1 MKNTQVASARTG
13 ARDGA
18 FLRGLRVRVKELAQE
33 AKYIRLEETKIKSK
47 QKITISHYRWDDEL
61 NKFVDRTGDNNS
73 IDFFKL
79 RFHRIVDVRNAAR
92 AAQLAYGF
100 LRDVPYKVIESKTH
114 TDEYKMNQI
123 KKEVKRL
130 ATKFGGLG
138 YGKNY
143 DSEVDEWFK
152 IEIDA

>member
-1 MKNTQVASARTG
+1 
-13 ARDGA
+13 
-18 FLRGLRVRVKELAQE
+18 LRVRIKELAQE

-47 QKITISHYRWDDEL
+47 QKIVIPAWPKVAD
-61 NKFVDRTGDNNS
+61 KNS
-73 IDFFKL
+73 SDFMKL
-79 RFHRIVDVRNAAR
+79 RSHRTVEVRNAAR

-100 LRDVPYKVIESKTH
+100 LREVPYKVIEPKTY
-114 TDEYKMNQI
+114 TDKYKMDQI

-143 DSEVDEWFK
+143 DNEVDEWFNV
-152 IEIDA
+152 